1 MAAMGGK
8 LPLAVLESFCT
19 TYRAR
24 MPKRRLTDPPA
35 ELQWCLKCRKVLG
48 DYGGWFG
55 GQCFCGKEPEPGAAV
70 RDCP

>member
-1 MAAMGGK
+1 
-8 LPLAVLESFCT
+8 
-19 TYRAR
+19 